1 MNNDDMIYICTFS
14 NRYAANLVM
23 SFMHEIA
30 SGYGWATMADLEDL
44 SGITSTYNDT
54 TKGWSLNTLD
64 NAVIKKCKY
73 SYELY
78 MPQFDRF
85 KDAMDDCDCSACEEC
100 EECNEYDDDE
110 YDYGREPVNL
120 SVPFECYLEHP
131 EVIDHAI
138 QALFKVPEKLEGRPV
153 FISIT

>member
-1 MNNDDMIYICTFS
+1 MSNDDMIYICTFP

-23 SFMHEIA
+23 SFMHEIV
-30 SGYGWATMADLEDL
+30 SDYGWATMADLKDM

-54 TKGWSLNTLD
+54 TKGWSLNALD

-85 KDAMDDCDCSACEEC
+85 KDAMDDCDCSAC

>member
-85 KDAMDDCDCSACEEC
+85 KASADELDCCTCEEC
-100 EECNEYDDDE
+100 DECDE
-110 YDYGREPVNL
+110 YDCSGEPVNL
-120 SVPFECYLEHP
+120 NIPFECYLKHP

-138 QALFKVPEKLEGRPV
+138 QALFKVPEKIEGRPI
-153 FISIT
+153 FINII

>member
-1 MNNDDMIYICTFS
+1 
-14 NRYAANLVM
+14 
-23 SFMHEIA
+23 
-30 SGYGWATMADLEDL
+30 
-44 SGITSTYNDT
+44 
-54 TKGWSLNTLD
+54 
-64 NAVIKKCKY
+64 
-73 SYELY
+73 
-78 MPQFDRF
+78 
-85 KDAMDDCDCSACEEC
+85 MDDCDCSAC

>member
-1 MNNDDMIYICTFS
+1 MTNDDMIYICTFS

-23 SFMHEIA
+23 SVMHEIA
-30 SGYGWATMADLEDL
+30 SDYGWATMADLKDV

-54 TKGWSLNTLD
+54 TKGWSLNALD

-85 KDAMDDCDCSACEEC
+85 KDAMDDCDCCVCDEC
-100 EECNEYDDDE
+100 EECDEYEE

-120 SVPFECYLEHP
+120 NIPFECYLEHP

>member
-1 MNNDDMIYICTFS
+1 MFNDDMIYICTFP

-23 SFMHEIA
+23 SFMHEIV
-30 SGYGWATMADLEDL
+30 SDYGWATMADLKDI

-54 TKGWSLNTLD
+54 TKGWSLNALD

-85 KDAMDDCDCSACEEC
+85 KDAMDDCEC
-100 EECNEYDDDE
+100 DECDE
-110 YDYGREPVNL
+110 YDHNGEPVNL
-120 SVPFECYLEHP
+120 NITFDCYLKHP

-138 QALFKVPEKLEGRPV
+138 QALFKVPERMEGRSI
-153 FISIT
+153 FINII

>member
-23 SFMHEIA
+23 SWMHEIA
-30 SGYGWATMADLEDL
+30 SDYGWATMADLKDM

-54 TKGWSLNTLD
+54 TKGWSLNALD

-85 KDAMDDCDCSACEEC
+85 KDTMNNCECDKCDH
-100 EECNEYDDDE
+100 NV
-110 YDYGREPVNL
+110 EPVNL
-120 SVPFECYLEHP
+120 NIPFDCYLKHP
-131 EVIDHAI
+131 EVIDYAI
-138 QALFKVPEKLEGRPV
+138 QALFKVPERMEGRPI
-153 FISIT
+153 FINII